1 MSQGGLVW
9 PDYVAVEADGYAVA
23 DDPDVARTP
32 FDDGFVRQERR
43 FASALTALGLTVL
56 IASDD
61 DYERFRAWTRDC
73 AHRWFAWTAPESG
86 TVTQAR
92 VRGGT
97 GGIAYTALVGGD
109 GRRTWEATLTLEGV
123 NL

>member
-43 FASALTALGLTVL
+43 FASALTALSLTVL

-61 DYERFRAWTRDC
+61 DYERFRAWTWDC

-86 TVTQAR
+86 IVTQAR

-97 GGIAYTALVGGD
+97 GGIEYTALVGGD
-109 GRRTWEATLTLEGV
+109 GRRTWEAALTLEGV
-123 NL
+123 GL